1 MSAAAH
7 IDDTIA
13 AIATAAGGGV
23 GVIRLSGPE
32 ARSIALAHFQGFPAT
47 ASARHIYHGWWCDAA
62 NERLDEGLAVV
73 FPAPHSYTGEDVVE
87 LQLHG
92 GALNLRR
99 CLAVC
104 LDAGAR
110 LADPGEFTRRAFLN
124 GKLDLTRAEAIAD
137 LVDARTDRALAQAR
151 THIGGALAAVARDA
165 RERLLRLRAQ
175 LEVNIDFVDEDVPL
189 IDPAGLAAEARA
201 LSTELAALAATH
213 RRGRLLK
220 DGARVVL
227 VGRPNAGK
235 STLFNALLEADR
247 AIVTAVPGTT
257 RDVVDEAVDM
267 LGVPVV
273 LVDTAGIRP
282 TADLIEAAG
291 VARTEREVAGAD
303 LVVLAVTAAAAEPRA
318 ELGAAA
324 VGAPVVTAW
333 THADVA
339 PDAAP
344 PAGACLVSSV
354 TGAGL
359 PALREAIVAA
369 LGGAADPGGGL
380 VIARERQRA
389 ALDRAARALDDAA
402 RALDA
407 GAPTELACV
416 DVQEATDAL
425 AELVGITTIEDVLD
439 RLFSAF
445 CIGK

>member
-1 MSAAAH
+1 MAAPAH
-7 IDDTIA
+7 LDDTIA
-13 AIATAAGGGV
+13 AIATAPGGGV
-23 GVIRLSGPE
+23 GILRLSGPE
-32 ARSIALAHFQGFPAT
+32 ARTIAAARFSGLPEAPE
-47 ASARHIYHGWWCDAA
+47 ARHMYHGRWRDAA
-62 NERLDEGLAVV
+62 GETLDEGLAVV

-87 LQLHG
+87 LHLHG
-92 GALNLRR
+92 GALSLRR
-99 CLAVC
+99 SLAVC

-124 GKLDLTRAEAIAD
+124 GKLDLTRAEAVAD
-137 LVDARTDRALAQAR
+137 LVDARTDRALEQAR
-151 THIGGALAAVARDA
+151 AHLGGALHRVVMDA
-165 RERLLRLRAQ
+165 RERVLRLRAR

-189 IDPAGLAAEARA
+189 IDPMELSAEARA
-201 LSTELAALAATH
+201 TAAELAALAATH

-235 STLFNALLEADR
+235 SSLFNALLEADR

-282 TADLIEAAG
+282 TADPVEAAG
-291 VARTEREVAGAD
+291 VARTERELADAD
-303 LVVLAVTAAAAEPRA
+303 LVVQVVNAVAADPPA

-333 THADVA
+333 THADLA
-339 PDAAP
+339 QDLTPPD
-344 PAGACLVSSV
+344 GACAVSSV
-354 TGAGL
+354 TRDGL
-359 PALREAIVAA
+359 PALRQAIVAA
-369 LGGAADPGGGL
+369 LGGTAATGGL

-389 ALDRAARALDDAA
+389 ALDRAATSLGAAADALDE
-402 RALDA
+402 

-425 AELVGITTIEDVLD
+425 AELVGLTTIEDVLD
-439 RLFSAF
+439 RLFSSF